1 MTAISEL
8 KQNQVIFPKLGIDI
22 TINDTAFTL
31 FGLEIKWYGLLITLG
46 MLLAMIYCFSQMK
59 KYGIDPDRA
68 IDAVIGGIIGGLIG
82 ARAYYVIMQWEDYAG
97 NWKSIFN
104 IRNGGLAIYG
114 GIIGAVIV
122 GGLVAKLRKVKLL
135 PLLDVASMGFLLGQG
150 IGRWGNF
157 TNQEAFGYNTDNIFG
172 MSSGKI
178 RDWIISVNSDMSSPA
193 DLIAMNADKP
203 VHPCFLYESVWC
215 LLGFVLLAIFA
226 KKIRKFDG
234 QIFLMYLGWY
244 GLERFFIEGLR
255 TDSLMIGTMRVSQVL
270 AAICFISSV
279 ILLVVI
285 LNKVKRMGDE
295 YVLYVDTDE
304 SKELIRQSELRGIKK
319 QNDIENNADDEELD
333 GEEQGIIS
341 SDGNNED
348 NTDNSDYEN
357 YESENIDEIDEI
369 KIESEEE

>member
-319 QNDIENNADDEELD
+319 QNDIENNAADEEPD

-348 NTDNSDYEN
+348 NTENSDYEN
-357 YESENIDEIDEI
+357 FESENIDEIDEI

>member
-226 KKIRKFDG
+226 KKIRKFVG

-319 QNDIENNADDEELD
+319 QNDIENNADDEEPD